1 MNQQITPIERILFKS
16 ESNRLQ
22 YENMQRSRGYNV
34 YFNYLHSTSSGDL
47 YEVARVAGGAK

>member
-1 MNQQITPIERILFKS
+1 MNQQRTPIERILFKNDS
-16 ESNRLQ
+16 SRAQ
-22 YENMQRSRGYNV
+22 YENMQRSRGFNV